1 MQRNAQVIAS
11 FTAPLIQRHSPLCGT
26 RDLGLSFRPNHLH
39 IHGFRNVTERLNYEK
54 CYLITNFLSSD
65 LHISRVKVIPDS
77 IHFGAFG
84 LHLHIS
90 LISSFD
96 FFLHLTLCKPI
107 FHDPICI
114 SFAYKNK
121 VNQRVSTFIRSS
133 LANLMKRNGNVRGK
147 PLVNL
152 RKPLSEGCSE
162 ACDR

>member
-1 MQRNAQVIAS
+1 MEAETRYQHRSVKHRPSVCVQRLGPCASKIQLRVANAPTVQRNAQVIAS

-54 CYLITNFLSSD
+54 CYLSTNFLSSD

-96 FFLHLTLCKPI
+96 FFFAPDAVQTDISRPNLHI
-107 FHDPICI
+107 ICI
-114 SFAYKNK
+114 
-121 VNQRVSTFIRSS
+121 
-133 LANLMKRNGNVRGK
+133 
-147 PLVNL
+147 
-152 RKPLSEGCSE
+152 
-162 ACDR
+162 